1 MYHGGMGRWRT
12 GRVLVALA
20 ACALGCDDYFYVCP
34 VADQGRVALL
44 PSQLSETGLYD
55 QPEQIAG
62 DALAY
67 RPAFEL
73 WADGADKRR
82 WLRLPAGAV
91 IDTSDMD
98 SWRFPTG
105 TQVWKEFADG
115 GRRLETRL
123 IQKVGPGDSD
133 WAAVAYVWR
142 EDEADADAA
151 AAGYLDVRGSEHDA
165 PAAGECIGCHGGRRS
180 FVLGVSAIQ
189 LAKAAAPGEVDLA
202 GLAGRGLLSDP
213 PAGAPSIPGGEVERA
228 ALGYLHANC
237 SHCHNRSRPAA
248 PCMDPDNS
256 MDLFLSVADLGS
268 VDATAAYRTVVGDQV
283 VPGHPEDSELI
294 DRAST
299 RDLFYRMPPLGS
311 ERVDAAAVDLLAR
324 WIEEMQ

>member
-1 MYHGGMGRWRT
+1 MGRT
-12 GRVLVALA
+12 GRVLLALV
-20 ACALGCDDYFYVCP
+20 CSALGCDDYFYVCP
-34 VADQGRVALL
+34 VADPARVDLL
-44 PSQLSETGLYD
+44 PAHLSETGLYD
-55 QPEQIAG
+55 QPGLVA
-62 DALAY
+62 DDVLAY

-82 WLRLPAGAV
+82 WLRLPAGAI

-98 SWRFPTG
+98 SWRFPSG
-105 TQVWKEFADG
+105 TQVWKEFAEN
-115 GRRLETRL
+115 GRPLETRL
-123 IQKVGPGDSD
+123 IEKVGPRDGD

-142 EDEADADAA
+142 EDQEDADAA
-151 AAGYLDVRGSEHDA
+151 ATGYLDVRGTGHDA
-165 PAAGECIGCHGGRRS
+165 PGAGECVGCHGGRAS

-189 LAKAAAPGEVDLA
+189 LASAAAPGEVDLA
-202 GLAGRGLLSDP
+202 GLAARGLLSDP
-213 PAGAPSIPGGEVERA
+213 PASAPAIPGDQVERA

-237 SHCHNRSRPAA
+237 SHCHNQSRPAGELT

-268 VDATAAYRTVVGDQV
+268 IGATATYRTVVGDQV

-294 DRAST
+294 DRAGT
-299 RDLFYRMPPLGS
+299 RRLFYRMPPLGS
-311 ERVDAAAVDLLAR
+311 ERVDTVGIDLLSR